1 MLSYL
6 TLKNFKCFE
15 EQSFALGN
23 LTIVAGANGAGKS
36 TLIQALMLL
45 RQSDLDKRT
54 LLSEKVRLRGS
65 LVNLRSADAIRYFES
80 EDTDVTIS
88 IEDDTIDEALE
99 SVEKLDD
106 MIDMLDYGGA
116 LSTDEVDEACMAL
129 TTIKLYIQSSVPR
142 AE

>member
-1 MLSYL
+1 MKYAIFAGWMIMKDISKKQRVGLIIE
-6 TLKNFKCFE
+6 LKNTRRAKTM
-15 EQSFALGN
+15 SN
-23 LTIVAGANGAGKS
+23 NY
-36 TLIQALMLL
+36 
-45 RQSDLDKRT
+45 RP
-54 LLSEKVRLRGS
+54 
-65 LVNLRSADAIRYFES
+65 
-80 EDTDVTIS
+80 
-88 IEDDTIDEALE
+88 TIDEALE